1 MTGDHNVE
9 PFAQPSRRKKW
20 LVFLPYALV
29 LLAIWLPRCLALD
42 RFVTVDE
49 PKWLTR
55 SANFYLALANGD
67 AAGTFTREHPGVTI
81 TWAGTAGFL
90 WRYPDYIREA
100 PGRLM
105 ESWEIEPIL
114 REHGQEPVEM
124 LEAGRIFVVLM
135 ITVTLLI
142 GFHEAMRLI
151 GLWPALA
158 GFLLI
163 AFDPFLVGLSR
174 LLHLDGLVSALMLL
188 SVLAFLTY
196 FYRGRKKWDLFLSA
210 VAAGLAWLTKSPAL
224 FLVPFVG
231 LICLFEF
238 GRRLYTA
245 RRWRWQD
252 AGHSA
257 WQSGWPWLVW
267 LGVGCAIFVLSWP
280 SMWVHPISTLQR
292 VFNEANTYASE
303 GHASDVFFDGRVIT
317 GDPGRPTYPEKYL
330 KHIYYPLSYVGR
342 RFYPLVYLWRA
353 TPVVLVGL
361 GLAAIGF
368 FLRRRVPEERTARWT
383 AVLLVLMALLFA
395 IFMTMGSK
403 KFDRYLLPIFAPLDL
418 VAGIGWVLVTRWISD
433 RISPRV
439 QQYSVPLV
447 LSGIALLQLTA
458 ILQTYPYYLTYY
470 NPLMGGSAK
479 APQTMMI
486 GWGEGLDQAARYLNA
501 KEGGGRLRVLAWYP
515 DGSFS
520 YFFDGETVG
529 SAEEWEETRA
539 ELDRSDYA
547 VLYANQW
554 QRYLPFPQYVDY
566 FDRFKPEETIYI
578 DGLEYIRIY
587 NLADLEKP

>member
-1 MTGDHNVE
+1 MMADLKNGSLVK
-9 PFAQPSRRKKW
+9 PSRRKKW
-20 LVFLPYALV
+20 LVPLIYVLIFLV
-29 LLAIWLPRCLALD
+29 IWLPRSLALD

-49 PKWLTR
+49 PKWLER

-90 WRYPDYIREA
+90 WRYPEYVLDA
-100 PGRLM
+100 PGRLT
-105 ESWEIEPIL
+105 ESWEIEPVL
-114 REHGQEPVEM
+114 REHGREPIEM
-124 LEAGRIFVVLM
+124 LEAGRLFVVLM
-135 ITVTLLI
+135 ITIVLLI
-142 GFHEAMRLI
+142 AFHVSVRLI
-151 GLWPALA
+151 GLWPSLA

-188 SVLAFLTY
+188 TVLAFLT
-196 FYRGRKKWDLFLSA
+196 FLYRGHKKRYLILSA

-231 LICLFEF
+231 LICLLEF
-238 GRRLYTA
+238 GRQLVTSRV
-245 RRWRWQD
+245 WQK
-252 AGHSA
+252 AGHLA
-257 WQSGWPWLVW
+257 WQSAWPWLVW
-267 LGVGCAIFVLSWP
+267 LGVGCAIFVLLWP
-280 SMWVHPISTLQR
+280 SMWVNPIGTIQR
-292 VFNEANTYASE
+292 IFNEANTYASE
-303 GHASDVFFDGRVIT
+303 GHATDVFFDGRVIT

-330 KHIYYPLSYVGR
+330 KHTYYPLSYVGR

-361 GLAAIGF
+361 VLAAIGF
-368 FLRRRVPEERTARWT
+368 FLRRKVPEERAARWT
-383 AVLLVLMALLFA
+383 AVLLVIMALLFG
-395 IFMTMGSK
+395 IFMTLGSK
-403 KFDRYLLPIFAPLDL
+403 KFDRYLLPVFAPLDL

-433 RISPRV
+433 RFSPRV
-439 QQYSVPLV
+439 QRYSVPLV
-447 LSGIALLQLTA
+447 ISGIALFQVTS

-486 GWGEGLDQAARYLNA
+486 GWGEGLDQAASYLNA
-501 KEGGGRLRVLAWYP
+501 RDGGDKLRVLAWYP

-520 YFFDGETVG
+520 YFFAGETVG
-529 SAEEWEETRA
+529 SLEEWEETRA

-566 FDRFKPEETIYI
+566 FARFEPEKRIFI

-587 NLADLEKP
+587 NLADLKPSE